1 MLYKVVPSTTSLF
14 VFAQF
19 QELSHFVFHFRC
31 QLLEWRSSC
40 IRVEGKLPHLIISHY
55 SWHGCIRHDWFTC
68 LCSFPLLLNAENREL
83 QYDAWYASWAQTWRA
98 ICYASPSDV
107 SLHRCFFF
115 GRGGCLR
122 MACCHV
128 STVSNTFSFVLFYL
142 HTHTHDFYSM
152 TKEFSAL
159 VLSTLKTLMG

>member
-1 MLYKVVPSTTSLF
+1 MLYKVVPGTTSLF

-83 QYDAWYASWAQTWRA
+83 QYDAWYASWAQTWKA
-98 ICYASPSDV
+98 ICFASPSDV
-107 SLHRCFFF
+107 SLHRCFFCF
-115 GRGGCLR
+115 L
-122 MACCHV
+122 
-128 STVSNTFSFVLFYL
+128 FSGWLVVTSHVLFYL
-142 HTHTHDFYSM
+142 HTHIIF
-152 TKEFSAL
+152 AL
-159 VLSTLKTLMG
+159 WLKNFQLQCCRP

>member
-1 MLYKVVPSTTSLF
+1 MLYKVVPGTTSLF

-98 ICYASPSDV
+98 ICFASPSDV
-107 SLHRCFFF
+107 SLHRCFFCF
-115 GRGGCLR
+115 FVFR
-122 MACCHV
+122 MACCHIPC
-128 STVSNTFSFVLFYL
+128 FVLLAHAHNFC
-142 HTHTHDFYSM
+142 SV
-152 TKEFSAL
+152 TKEFSAS
-159 VLSTLKTLMG
+159 VLSTLKSLIGMG